1 MGFMKALALIPGTQ
15 QVRLADWPEPKIEK
29 PTQMKLRTL
38 EVGICGTDREEV
50 GGGRAD
56 APVGDKE
63 LIIGHEVLAEVVE
76 VGNEVRR
83 FKPKDLAVV
92 MVRRGCGRCDPCQK
106 DRSDLCATGDYKERG
121 IKGYHGFEAEWIVDE
136 EHFCLKVPPSLR
148 SIAVLTEPTTVVEK
162 AIDDACRLQVARL
175 PVDPN
180 PVAWLEGKNVLVA
193 GLGPVGLLASMI
205 LRLRGARVFGLD
217 IVDPHSPRPKL
228 LESMGGKYVKGNQ
241 AAIRQAM
248 ETYGSIDMIVEAAG
262 ITSLDFEL
270 LDVLGVNGV
279 YVLTG
284 VPGDDRPLSLD
295 GGKLMRQLVFNN
307 QVLFGSVNA
316 SRDHF
321 KQALL
326 DLEAAQNQWKGV
338 MDQFITSRTSYT
350 DFKSI
355 LFEKKKEEIKAVI
368 VWRQ

>member
-1 MGFMKALALIPGTQ
+1 MKAIALTPGTK
-15 QVRLADWPEPKIEK
+15 QVRLADWPEPKIET
-29 PTQMKLRTL
+29 PTQLKLRTI

-50 GGGRAD
+50 SGGRAD
-56 APVGDKE
+56 APIGEKE

-76 VGNEVRR
+76 VGAAVKR

-92 MVRRGCGRCDPCQK
+92 MVRRGCGQCEPCKK
-106 DRSDLCATGDYKERG
+106 DRSDFCATGNYRERG
-121 IKGYHGFEAEWIVDE
+121 IKGYHGFEAQWIVDE

-180 PVAWLEGKNVLVA
+180 PVAWLDGKNVLVA

-205 LRLRGARVFGLD
+205 LRLRGSRVLGLD

-228 LESMGGKYVKGNQ
+228 LEAMGGKYVRGNE
-241 AAIRQAM
+241 AAIRQAI
-248 ETYGSIDMIVEAAG
+248 ETYGQIDMIVEAAG
-262 ITSLDFEL
+262 IASLDFEL
-270 LDVLGVNGV
+270 IDMLGVNGV

-284 VPGDDRPLSLD
+284 VPAEGHLLSLD

-307 QVLFGSVNA
+307 QLLFGSVNA
-316 SRDHF
+316 GRDHF

-326 DLEAAQNQWKGV
+326 DLEAAQNEWKGV
-338 MDQFITSRTSYT
+338 MDQFITSRTPYA
-350 DFKSI
+350 DFSSI
-355 LFEKKKEEIKAVI
+355 LGEKKKEEIKAVI
-368 VWRQ
+368 VWHS